1 MGAAPGDAG
10 VTMPSAVVGGSLLPE
25 RAWGPRRARSH
36 WPRLMALGALFLTWE
51 AGGRLARFPFLPPLS
66 AVLTALWQLT
76 IDGEILGN
84 LAPSLLGLLLGYALA
99 AGLGMA
105 LGALMARHPALDRL
119 LDGYVSAML
128 AAPNLVFVP
137 ILAALLGVGRPTQ
150 VAVVFL
156 YAFFPVTATTAAA
169 IRLADS
175 ALVEMARAFGAGGRQ
190 LFWKVLVPSS
200 TPMILTG
207 LRIGMVRAVKGTI
220 TGEMLVA
227 VSGLGAL
234 ARIYGSR
241 FDAERA
247 LAVLL
252 VIVAV
257 ALGGAGMIQA
267 LERRW
272 RDRMYRPP

>member
-1 MGAAPGDAG
+1 
-10 VTMPSAVVGGSLLPE
+10 
-25 RAWGPRRARSH
+25 
-36 WPRLMALGALFLTWE
+36 
-51 AGGRLARFPFLPPLS
+51 
-66 AVLTALWQLT
+66 
-76 IDGEILGN
+76 
-84 LAPSLLGLLLGYALA
+84 
-99 AGLGMA
+99 
-105 LGALMARHPALDRL
+105 
-119 LDGYVSAML
+119 ML

-190 LFWKVLVPSS
+190 LFWKVLVPGS

-207 LRIGMVRAVKGTI
+207 LRIGMVRAVKGMI

-257 ALGGAGMIQA
+257 AARRSGNDPGAGASMERPDVHGRPELPATSESWPRPCRLRA
-267 LERRW
+267 LLMEMQDLTSRGE
-272 RDRMYRPP
+272 